1 LSIRYNY
8 ISRWIIFI
16 FYKIWIVFFLLLEDK
31 FKSNK
36 DILSPL
42 PLKKKVKIERG
53 LIKSYFNQIKKSD
66 DEEKENK
73 SRRQLKCT
81 ISDKNILTNETNI
94 TKKRRNKTKQDELP
108 RSSPLNFLSSIQVEK
123 TSLILFDEVCI
134 WFFK

>member
-1 LSIRYNY
+1 MSIRYNY